1 MIMKKLALPALCL
14 LLLAGCSGQKGYKDG
29 VFRGEATGYSKNTPI
44 EVEVSIVGGSMAA
57 VDIISHDESVEQVPQ
72 VQEAL
77 DTLPGAIVKKNTTQ
91 IDGIAGATE
100 TSKGIGNA
108 VEKALERAK

>member
-1 MIMKKLALPALCL
+1 M
-14 LLLAGCSGQKGYKDG
+14 GHSKD
-29 VFRGEATGYSKNTPI
+29 API

-57 VDIISHDESVEQVPQ
+57 VEVINHDESVEQMPQ
-72 VQEAL
+72 AQEAL
-77 DTLPGAIVKKNTTQ
+77 DTLPGAIVQKNTTQ

>member
-1 MIMKKLALPALCL
+1 MKKWALPALCL

-44 EVEVSIVGGSMAA
+44 EVEVSIVDGNMVA
-57 VDIISHDESVEQVPQ
+57 VEVVNHGESVEQVPQ
-72 VQEAL
+72 AQEVL
-77 DTLPGAIVKKNTTQ
+77 DILPGAMVKKNTTH

-108 VEKALERAK
+108 VEQALERAK

>member
-1 MIMKKLALPALCL
+1 MKKWALSTLIV
-14 LLLAGCSGQKGYKDG
+14 LLLAGCSGKNAYNDG
-29 VFRGEATGYSKNTPI
+29 VFRGEAMGYSKDIPI
-44 EVEVSIVGGSMAA
+44 EVEVSIVGGNMVA
-57 VDIISHDESVEQVPQ
+57 VEVVNHDESVEQVPQ

-77 DTLPGAIVKKNTTQ
+77 DTLPGAMVKKNTTH
-91 IDGIAGATE
+91 IDSIAGATE

>member
-1 MIMKKLALPALCL
+1 M
-14 LLLAGCSGQKGYKDG
+14 GHSKD
-29 VFRGEATGYSKNTPI
+29 VPI
-44 EVEVSIVGGSMAA
+44 KVEVSIVGGNMVA
-57 VDIISHDESVEQVPQ
+57 VEVVNHDESVEQVPQ

-77 DTLPGAIVKKNTTQ
+77 DTLPGAMVKKNTTH
-91 IDGIAGATE
+91 IDSIAGATE